1 MFEVELEPTFQD
13 SGCGPQK
20 LLVVVR
26 SHYSDQLKGSLTGQ
40 NDELGFLISISQDL
54 ETVGDDGQE
63 LDVVPLEKGD
73 HLWNTSGQSYSVL
86 RALLQGIKMKLKYSK
101 S

>member
-1 MFEVELEPTFQD
+1 MYVAELEQLFTFQD
-13 SGCGPQK
+13 SGGGPQK

-40 NDELGFLISISQDL
+40 NDELGFLISVSQDL

-63 LDVVPLEKGD
+63 LVVVPLEKGD

-86 RALLQGIKMKLKYSK
+86 RALLQCKKIKIQ
-101 S
+101 